1 MKSIFFAA
9 ALLLGNSAMAL
20 NLECTDS
27 PSFTQRN
34 FFINRDGAIG
44 FDGTYITLNADFG
57 YWGSHGNYDLSQVTG
72 RATDANKTLTGM
84 TLAISPKAAC
94 TNPHGDLMTT
104 SFTCGPVQATI
115 IAKGEST
122 SNENGIFD
130 RTTISSQ
137 MKGQVTAS
145 LSVNPNGSMLLKA
158 TVTSLGN
165 TPIELEVPVRA
176 PKYCNITGDKVS
188 QDN

>member
-1 MKSIFFAA
+1 MKSLFLAA

-44 FDGTYITLNADFG
+44 FDGTYITLNAELG
-57 YWGSHGNYDLSQVTG
+57 YWGNRGNYDLSQVTG
-72 RATDANKTLTGM
+72 RAADANKTLTGM

-94 TNPHGDLMTT
+94 TNPHGDLMKT

-122 SNENGIFD
+122 SSENGIFD
-130 RTTISSQ
+130 RTTIYSQ
-137 MKGQVTAS
+137 LKGQVTAS
-145 LSVNPNGSMLLKA
+145 LSINPNGTMLLKA

-165 TPIELEVPVRA
+165 TPIELEVPVRDS
-176 PKYCNITGDKVS
+176 KYCNITGDKVS